1 MRFFASLLFSLFAGL
16 LLLSSLTSARPIRL
30 PALNQVDKVAQ
41 INQTSPTS
49 PQITTREVPYFCT
62 EHPDAYPCTTACRES
77 GALQEAC
84 HPEFCD
90 THPQHWACGPKYVN
104 NHTLVPPPLTPE
116 ELKKKLDKEYRE
128 YWENLKPPQGDKGN
142 GTSTV

>member
-16 LLLSSLTSARPIRL
+16 LLLSSLASARPIRL
-30 PALNQVDKVAQ
+30 PALNQV
-41 INQTSPTS
+41 NQTSHINQTS